1 MYAVISPEKIEIPP
15 GSVFQM
21 PGTWSEY
28 ETLSKQLGDRSIPRL
43 KYRPGEIW
51 FMSPLSE
58 HGRNASLVADTIKA
72 ILDHIGKEY
81 EAFTP
86 ITMRLPQRS
95 GIEPDYC
102 FYIDNWQAAAGKK
115 RIDWTSEPAPDLV
128 IEVDI
133 TSYTNVNDYLAYKV
147 PEVWLFKS
155 DEVWSWGSPPGT
167 TSSRSDR
174 LTIYRLQNDSYVE
187 SDRSGYF
194 PELEILQLISEC
206 FIDAENRNTSAAIRQ
221 LRQKLNES

>member
-1 MYAVISPEKIEIPP
+1 MYAVISPDKIEIPP

-28 ETLSKQLGDRSIPRL
+28 ETLSELGDRSIPRL
-43 KYRPGEIW
+43 KYRRGEIW
-51 FMSPLSE
+51 FMSPLPE

-72 ILDHIGKEY
+72 ILDHLGKEY

-115 RIDWTSEPAPDLV
+115 RIDYLSEPAPDLV

-155 DEVWSWGSPPGT
+155 DAYG
-167 TSSRSDR
+167 
-174 LTIYRLQNDSYVE
+174 
-187 SDRSGYF
+187 
-194 PELEILQLISEC
+194 
-206 FIDAENRNTSAAIRQ
+206 
-221 LRQKLNES
+221 

>member
-15 GSVFQM
+15 GSIFQI
-21 PGTWSEY
+21 PGSWSEY
-28 ETLSKQLGDRSIPRL
+28 EKLTQQLGDRSIPRL

-51 FMSPLSE
+51 FMSPLPE
-58 HGRNASLVADTIKA
+58 HGRNAHIIANVITT
-72 ILDHIGKEY
+72 ILDHLEKEY

-102 FYIDNWQAAAGKK
+102 FYIDNWQSAVGKK
-115 RIDWTSEPAPDLV
+115 RIDWETEPAPDLV
-128 IEVDI
+128 IEIDI
-133 TSYTNVNDYLAYKV
+133 TSYTDVNDYLAYKV

-155 DEVWSWGSPPGT
+155 DRV
-167 TSSRSDR
+167 
-174 LTIYRLQNDSYVE
+174 TIYRLENNNYVVNNQSYYF
-187 SDRSGYF
+187 SGIS
-194 PELEILQLISEC
+194 ILDLISDC
-206 FIDAENRNTSAAIRQ
+206 FQVAKTRNTSAAIRQ